1 MNSPS
6 KIKLIVFDMDG
17 TITRPRLD
25 FGEIKKALG
34 NDDPSLL
41 TLDFILAL
49 PPDEQHRAWEIMHRY
64 EQDAAD
70 NAEPQDGAL
79 PLLSELR
86 RRGIKTAIFTRNS
99 RDSVERVLAKFG
111 VDVDDIIAREDAPP
125 KPDPT
130 AIYKLLE
137 KYGIRKREALMVG
150 DFALDVE
157 AGKRAGLATVLLRN
171 GDNRQIQAD
180 PDFEISSLLQLWDII
195 DR

>member
-17 TITRPRLD
+17 TITRPSLD

>member
-25 FGEIKKALG
+25 FGEIRKALG

-49 PPDEQHRAWEIMHRY
+49 PPDQQHKAWEIMHRY

-79 PLLSELR
+79 LLLGELR

-99 RDSVERVLAKFG
+99 RDSVETVLVKLG
-111 VDVDDIIAREDAPP
+111 LEVDDIIAREDAPP

-130 AIYKLLE
+130 AIHELLA

-150 DFALDVE
+150 DFSIDVE
-157 AGKRAGLATVLLRN
+157 VGKRAGLATVLLRN
-171 GDNRQIQAD
+171 GDNLQVQAD

>member
-1 MNSPS
+1 VNSPS